1 VQQSSVQACQGHQD
15 RVYQQGSAYVSAL
28 AAVACPQSTLMF
40 HRWCLFGCTV
50 QIRSVAYRYTNTQRQ
65 SSVCIQPG
73 SQAMELQHAQH
84 SIDFEHIHSVVGT
97 QTYQPRTAVEQHECD
112 MKLSSV

>member
-1 VQQSSVQACQGHQD
+1 
-15 RVYQQGSAYVSAL
+15 
-28 AAVACPQSTLMF
+28 
-40 HRWCLFGCTV
+40 
-50 QIRSVAYRYTNTQRQ
+50 
-65 SSVCIQPG
+65 
-73 SQAMELQHAQH
+73 MELQHAQH